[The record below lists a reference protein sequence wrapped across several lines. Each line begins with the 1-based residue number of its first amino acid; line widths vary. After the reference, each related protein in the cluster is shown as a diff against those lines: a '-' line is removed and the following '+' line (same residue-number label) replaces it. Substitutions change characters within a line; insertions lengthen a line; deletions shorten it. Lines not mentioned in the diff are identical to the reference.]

1 VFDALQERLGAAL
14 DGLRGRGRLDAAT
27 LDAVL
32 GDVRRALLEADV
44 AVAVARGI
52 ADRLRTTLTDVDL
65 PPGADPRQHVLR
77 AVGDELRRA
86 LGGESVA
93 LDLAAR
99 PPVVVVL
106 AGLQGAGKTTVA
118 GKLARLLRTQG
129 RRPVLVACDLQRPAA
144 VAQLRVV
151 AEGAGVPVIAPAESG
166 DPVPVARDAVAGA
179 AAAGHDTVIID
190 TAGRLGVDEELL
202 AQAGAIVDAALDAGG
217 SVRTLFVIDAMVG
230 QEAAAVARAFVDA
243 IGVDGVILSKLD
255 GDARGGAALSVREV
269 TGAPILFASVG
280 ERVEDLEAFHPDR
293 MASRILGGG
302 DLATLVERAE
312 AVTDAAAVRD
322 AERALAE
329 GTFGLDDLLEQMQTM
344 RRMGPLSGV
353 VGMIPG
359 MGGMADGVD
368 ERRLVR
374 AEAIVRSMTPAER
387 RDPSLLNGRRRRR
400 IAAGSGTEVPEVN
413 RLVKQFE
420 QLRQLMK
427 QAAGAAGG
435 PGGRRGA
442 KGRGKGA
449 KGGRAGGAGSQRAA
463 AQAQAAALRGLTG
476 GPGVGPAGPLGGA
489 PGGLGGFPGLRPGP
503 AGPGGSGADADR

>member
-1 VFDALQERLGAAL
+1 VFEALQERLGTAL

-44 AVAVARGI
+44 HVAVARGI
-52 ADRLRTTLTDVDL
+52 ADRLRDALSDADL
-65 PPGADPRQHVLR
+65 PPGTDPRQHVLR

-99 PPVVVVL
+99 PPIVIVL

-118 GKLARLLRTQG
+118 GKLARVLRTQG
-129 RRPVLVACDLQRPAA
+129 RRPLLVACDLQRPAA
-144 VAQLRVV
+144 VAQLRIVG
-151 AEGAGVPVIAPAESG
+151 EGAGVPVATPAESG

-179 AAAGHDTVIID
+179 AAGGHDTVIID

-202 AQAGAIVDAALDAGG
+202 AQAGAIVDAAIDAGG

-230 QEAAAVARAFVDA
+230 QEAAAVARAFADA
-243 IGVDGVILSKLD
+243 IGIDGVILSKLD

-269 TGAPILFASVG
+269 TGAPILYASVG
-280 ERVEDLEAFHPDR
+280 ERGEDLEPFHPDR
-293 MASRILGGG
+293 MASRIVGMG
-302 DLATLVERAE
+302 DLATLAERAAAVADE
-312 AVTDAAAVRD
+312 ASVRD

-329 GTFGLDDLLEQMQTM
+329 GTFGLDDLLEQMQAM

-420 QLRQLMK
+420 QLQALMR
-427 QAAGAAGG
+427 QAAATAGG
-435 PGGRRGA
+435 PGRGGRRGA
-442 KGRGKGA
+442 KGA
-449 KGGRAGGAGSQRAA
+449 KGGRAGKGAKGGAGARRAA

-476 GPGVGPAGPLGGA
+476 GPGGGA
-489 PGGLGGFPGLRPGP
+489 AGGLGGFPGLRPGP
-503 AGPGGSGADADR
+503 AGPGSTPAGPGGEGDR

>member
-1 VFDALQERLGAAL
+1 MFDALQERLGAAL

-44 AVAVARGI
+44 NVAVARGI
-52 ADRLRTTLTDVDL
+52 TDRLRTTLGATEL
-65 PPGADPRQHVLR
+65 PPGADPRHHVLR
-77 AVGDELRRA
+77 AVGEELRRA

-99 PPVVVVL
+99 PPVVIVL

-118 GKLARLLRTQG
+118 GKLARLLRREG

-144 VAQLRVV
+144 VAQLRIVG
-151 AEGAGVPVIAPAESG
+151 EGAGIPVVAPVESG

-179 AAAGHDTVIID
+179 AAAGHDTVIVD
-190 TAGRLGVDEELL
+190 TAGRLSVDEELL

-230 QEAAAVARAFVDA
+230 QEAAGVARAFADA
-243 IGVDGVILSKLD
+243 IGIDGVILSKLD

-312 AVTDAAAVRD
+312 AVTDAGTVRD

-329 GTFGLDDLLEQMQTM
+329 GTFGLDDLLTQMQAM

-387 RDPSLLNGRRRRR
+387 RDPSILNGRRRRR

-420 QLRQLMK
+420 QLQVMMK

-435 PGGRRGA
+435 PGGRAAR
-442 KGRGKGA
+442 KGRKGGKAGKG
-449 KGGRAGGAGSQRAA
+449 GGRGAGGARRAA
-463 AQAQAAALRGLTG
+463 AQAQATALRGLTAGPG
-476 GPGVGPAGPLGGA
+476 GPGGPLGGA
-489 PGGLGGFPGLRPGP
+489 GGLGGFPGLRPGG
-503 AGPGGSGADADR
+503 AGSGGSDGDGER